1 MAINTWRIMAT
12 PQVCRRSDIAS
23 PSIQQAGR
31 RPDIK
36 AAGFFNTTGRG
47 IGLDIAQQLAV
58 IFPEV
63 RPQYSSC
70 GRKVS
75 YPSLEEALKVKDRR
89 EAQAGVALRLYRC
102 YYSTDTDEHWHLSHR
117 APSPD
122 HMARLSAEVEAIAQ
136 DMVGKIETYQKQ
148 LDDLYPAIA
157 RVLKRLRDRRP
168 WPKTGGFPSIATMT
182 RIYEDQRDDL
192 IILSELRS
200 RRTDLECELNQLLIA
215 REICFSPHKHPTL
228 EEWQGLVTR
237 LEDEVVYRDDQHE
250 HNQAT
255 INAALAH
262 YESKHRRNVERVRAE
277 MNELYKLPSFARAT
291 R

>member
-1 MAINTWRIMAT
+1 M
-12 PQVCRRSDIAS
+12 
-23 PSIQQAGR
+23 
-31 RPDIK
+31 
-36 AAGFFNTTGRG
+36 
-47 IGLDIAQQLAV
+47 DIAQQLAV

-102 YYSTDTDEHWHLSHR
+102 DYSTDTDEHWHLSHR

-192 IILSELRS
+192 IILSE
-200 RRTDLECELNQLLIA
+200 
-215 REICFSPHKHPTL
+215 
-228 EEWQGLVTR
+228 GLVTR

-255 INAALAH
+255 IKAALAH

-277 MNELYKLPSFARAT
+277 MNELYKLPSFARGT